1 MTRSIQAESKG
12 ESDTNAEYFR
22 SAGKATP
29 TSTENCKLLETVILK
44 MFNPPGLSHLQE
56 PGMMIDE
63 DSGFVTILK
72 YYQAMFK
79 PINKEI
85 VNCDIKTKKTNI
97 SEEMAIED
105 ISGGDLTKVM
115 ICSYILLFICF
126 CYL

>member
-1 MTRSIQAESKG
+1 
-12 ESDTNAEYFR
+12 
-22 SAGKATP
+22 
-29 TSTENCKLLETVILK
+29 

-56 PGMMIDE
+56 PGMMIDK
-63 DSGFVTILK
+63 GFVTIEVLP
-72 YYQAMFK
+72 MVK
-79 PINKEI
+79 PIDKEI

-115 ICSYILLFICF
+115 ICSYILVFICF

>member
-63 DSGFVTILK
+63 DSGFVTIEVLP
-72 YYQAMFK
+72 MFK
-79 PINKEI
+79 PIDKEI

-105 ISGGDLTKVM
+105 ISGDDLTIVM
-115 ICSYILLFICF
+115 ICSYILVFICF